1 MTTSSINQ
9 AELDLNKPNIEKSK
23 KLSEWQKFAN
33 EGYDFLKKGDYLL
46 ASEKFNNALKYDIK
60 NSNLQALNGIAYHLN
75 AKYQDA
81 NNYQLAKQGYEL
93 ASKFDPSNWAPFYL
107 NGLINFK
114 EKEYNKAKN
123 NFINAALRN
132 WDNYEILF
140 NIGVASYYDLD
151 FETSAKVIKYLKK
164 QNLDKNLL
172 LKVNKTCSIIFSFT
186 DDHNYRNECLQNYLK
201 NENSLNKKNNLKKK
215 IKFWNSLKKIKTSEV
230 LKKADI
236 LLAQTTNETIT
247 ETETDPFA
255 SDDDISNVDNF
266 QEFQKECFIRNFKA
280 GTDEFTKC
288 IISLVDEA
296 TKKALEEEDIT
307 DERMVIVDVVIIGS
321 TEDARTRTGINILDG
336 LSFQFGDDVDGE
348 DAYSKINT
356 ITRDGFDSTNNTQS
370 KTVVRALTIPAIEYS
385 LNIINSRDNDSKILA
400 KPSLIALAGEESTFF
415 SGVTI
420 NGAATSGTGDSVS
433 IEEEIGVSLSV
444 TPDFISDTKVY
455 LSIAAERT
463 FLIDPKKSVLYEYRL
478 DTTKTNV
485 AANVVLNIGETLILG
500 GLTEQQDTETLD
512 GVPGLSKVPLVKLFF
527 SEDIKRNY
535 KKSITILLT
544 PRLAPVNKKSK
555 AKEKKISSKNT
566 NEIIFYNL
574 LEEENIEF
582 SIKKDFENFKNIL
595 RKNFIGGEDL
605 NILKTDNELIEI
617 AKNLKI

>member
-1 MTTSSINQ
+1 MTTTSINQ
-9 AELDLNKPNIEKSK
+9 ALLNENSRADTK

-33 EGYDFLKKGDYLL
+33 EGYNFLKKGDYTL
-46 ASEKFNNALKYDIK
+46 ASEKFNNALKFDIK
-60 NSNLQALNGIAYHLN
+60 NSNLQALNAVAYHLN

-93 ASKFDPSNWAPFYL
+93 ASKFDPSNWVPYYL
-107 NGLINFK
+107 NGLIYFK
-114 EKEYNKAKN
+114 EKKYKQAKN
-123 NFINAALRN
+123 NFINAALKN
-132 WDNYEILF
+132 WGNNEILY
-140 NIGVASYYDLD
+140 NIAVASYYDLD
-151 FETSAKVIKYLKK
+151 FQTSAKIIKYLKK
-164 QNLDKNLL
+164 RDLDKNLL
-172 LKVNKTCSIIFSFT
+172 LKVNKSCSIVFLFT
-186 DDHNYRNECLQNYLK
+186 DEENYRDACLKYYLE
-201 NENSLNKKNNLKKK
+201 NENNLNNKKNLKKK
-215 IKFWNSLKKIKTSEV
+215 IKFWNALNKINEAGI
-230 LKKADI
+230 LKKANI
-236 LLAQTTNETIT
+236 LQAQTT
-247 ETETDPFA
+247 TETDTDIFI

-296 TKKALEEEDIT
+296 TKQALEEEDIT

-321 TEDARTRTGINILDG
+321 TEDIRKRSGINILDG
-336 LSFQFGDDVDGE
+336 LSFQFGDIE
-348 DAYSKINT
+348 DAEDAFSRIDT
-356 ITRDGFDSTNNTQS
+356 ISTDTFDTANNTQTN
-370 KTVVRALTIPAIEYS
+370 TVVKALTIPAIEYS

-485 AANVVLNIGETLILG
+485 QANVVLNIGETLILG

-527 SEDIKRNY
+527 SEDVKRNY
-535 KKSITILLT
+535 KKTITILLT
-544 PRLAPVNKKSK
+544 PRLAPVNKKTK
-555 AKEKKISSKNT
+555 NKKKKISLKNT
-566 NEIIFYNL
+566 NELILNKL
-574 LEEENIEF
+574 LAEKNIKIL
-582 SIKKDFENFKNIL
+582 SKKDFQNFETMI

-605 NILKTDNELIEI
+605 DILKTDDDLIEI
-617 AKNLKI
+617 AKKLKI